1 MRDLKKNRAG
11 GGKTEKGFTLIELML
26 VVIIIGILASVVFPR
41 FVGRTEQAC
50 RAAAKLQIKN
60 ISLALETF
68 EMDNGRF
75 PTTEEGLQALR
86 ANPGNTRDWRGPYL
100 KEKVP
105 ADPWKN
111 PYIYLYPG
119 LHGDYDIKSYGSD
132 GSEEGGDDIESWS
145 LAD

>member
-1 MRDLKKNRAG
+1 MRDLEKNRAG
-11 GGKTEKGFTLIELML
+11 NKKAGFTLIELML

-50 RAAAKLQIKN
+50 RAAATLQIKN

-75 PTTEEGLQALR
+75 PTTEEGLHALR
-86 ANPGNTRDWRGPYL
+86 VNPGNTRDWRGPYL

-111 PYIYLYPG
+111 AYIYLCPG
-119 LHGDYDIKSYGSD
+119 LHGDYDLKSYGPD
-132 GSEEGGDDIESWS
+132 GSDEGGDDVESWALS
-145 LAD
+145 G